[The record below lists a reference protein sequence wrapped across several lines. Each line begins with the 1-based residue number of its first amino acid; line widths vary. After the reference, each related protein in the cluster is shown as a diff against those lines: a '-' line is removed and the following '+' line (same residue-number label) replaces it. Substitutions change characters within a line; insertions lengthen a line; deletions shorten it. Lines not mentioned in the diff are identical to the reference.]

1 MAVRCFT
8 DVTIGFPQG
17 GGRPGMTEPT
27 SPSTTW
33 VIWTTGELRL
43 DSASFALFF
52 TPAKSARGSLAAK
65 PLGCLLKADPMA
77 PSHPGD
83 SDSFVVTTNDPVHC
97 VMRLGFA
104 RRGDE
109 DAFMALAQAA
119 EAAGASRFFRDSTG
133 RRSSLRASMAPVE
146 PAGTCDELAMQI
158 RQRHP
163 DKWLALTFGGCELY
177 GPQPG
182 GDRSIEV
189 LLGRGA
195 VALLDPKDVGR
206 VGNFEIIFYDEGAAE
221 PLFRAGIGPRTSLT
235 LQPQDD
241 RTGRLSVAS
250 RRLSARPAGA
260 GMAFDLSPNGTDLLA
275 LSFDDDTI
283 GDSFARDLTVRIK
296 LAALSQKTWRGKQ
309 ALVGLQGEIQAL
321 QSRGFFA
328 TLRRWIVQALLV
340 FTFLVAL
347 HAGSLY
353 MAQPEEPVANIFQ
366 TALSDAVTV
375 ASSASSMVTDVGATV
390 CQMTARSISAT
401 DLERCTAMMD
411 GIEVR
416 DCVASVVASAKVPP
430 SSATEGFGN
439 IGSHFSA
446 LGKDYINLGLSGLG
460 SSL

>member
-1 MAVRCFT
+1 
-8 DVTIGFPQG
+8 
-17 GGRPGMTEPT
+17 
-27 SPSTTW
+27 
-33 VIWTTGELRL
+33 
-43 DSASFALFF
+43 
-52 TPAKSARGSLAAK
+52 
-65 PLGCLLKADPMA
+65 
-77 PSHPGD
+77 
-83 SDSFVVTTNDPVHC
+83 
-97 VMRLGFA
+97 
-104 RRGDE
+104 
-109 DAFMALAQAA
+109 
-119 EAAGASRFFRDSTG
+119 
-133 RRSSLRASMAPVE
+133 MAPVE

-195 VALLDPKDVGR
+195 VALLDPKDAGR

-309 ALVGLQGEIQAL
+309 AMAL
-321 QSRGFFA
+321 ANAVFS
-328 TLRRWIVQALLV
+328 LLTCCYYAS
-340 FTFLVAL
+340 F
-347 HAGSLY
+347 
-353 MAQPEEPVANIFQ
+353 EPVAYKYSPQ
-366 TALSDAVTV
+366 GTSCLLLTV
-375 ASSASSMVTDVGATV
+375 FVSASAAASSACAVWIDERRAHLQAWDAQSLLFSCSGSRLVKRPAG
-390 CQMTARSISAT
+390 CSLQSIGCCIRITA
-401 DLERCTAMMD
+401 
-411 GIEVR
+411 
-416 DCVASVVASAKVPP
+416 
-430 SSATEGFGN
+430 
-439 IGSHFSA
+439 
-446 LGKDYINLGLSGLG
+446 
-460 SSL
+460 SLTGQLLRNGCSCFF

>member
-8 DVTIGFPQG
+8 DVTIGFPSG
-17 GGRPGMTEPT
+17 GGRPGTERT

-65 PLGCLLKADPMA
+65 PLGCLLKAEPMA
-77 PSHPGD
+77 PAHPGEAH
-83 SDSFVVTTNDPVHC
+83 SFIATTNDAVHC

-104 RRGDE
+104 RPGDE
-109 DAFMALAQAA
+109 EAFVALAQAA
-119 EAAGASRFFRDSTG
+119 EVAGAKRFFGDSHG
-133 RRSSLRASMAPVE
+133 RRSSVGRASMAPAEHSGV
-146 PAGTCDELAMQI
+146 CDELAMHI
-158 RQRHP
+158 RQLHP

-182 GDRSIEV
+182 GDPSIEV

-195 VALLDPKDVGR
+195 VALLDPKDVDR
-206 VGNFEIIFYDEGAAE
+206 VGNFEIVFYDEGSAE
-221 PLFRAGIGPRTSLT
+221 PMFRAAIGPRTHLMQ
-235 LQPQDD
+235 QPQDD

-260 GMAFDLSPNGTDLLA
+260 GTAFDFSPNGTDVLA
-275 LSFDDDTI
+275 LSFDDETV

-309 ALVGLQGEIQAL
+309 ALAGLQGEIQAM

-328 TLRRWIVQALLV
+328 TIRRWIAQALFVFALLV
-340 FTFLVAL
+340 AM
-347 HAGSLY
+347 HAGHLY
-353 MAQPEEPVANIFQ
+353 MAQPEQPIGDTAQ
-366 TALSDAVTV
+366 SALSDAI
-375 ASSASSMVTDVGATV
+375 SMVFSATVLLKDAGATV
-390 CQMTARSISAT
+390 CQMTARSSISAT

-411 GIEVR
+411 GMEIR
-416 DCVASVVASAKVPP
+416 DCVASLVTSAKAP
-430 SSATEGFGN
+430 SGIDHLG
-439 IGSHFSA
+439 A
-446 LGKDYINLGLSGLG
+446 LSKDYINLGLSGLG